1 MIKALRDYQVKA
13 IRETYKWLGSHD
25 GNPCIVAPT
34 GSGKAYIIAGFCEDI
49 LHRSPERRILVLSH
63 VKELLVQDA
72 EKITLAWPEAPVG
85 IYSAGLGSKQTNTIT
100 VAGIQSVWKKGSEL
114 GHIDL
119 VIVDEAHTIQNDDS
133 GMYRTLLS
141 DLKAINPK
149 MRIIGLTA
157 TPYRLGQGLLTEG
170 DEAIFDA
177 LIEPVTIQELVK
189 RGFLAKLTSTFT
201 DLQMNV
207 DGVKRVQ
214 GDYEKRELES
224 RVNSESINSRVVE
237 ETIRRAGDRTAWL
250 IFCVSISHAEAMRD
264 EFRAHGVNAEAIT
277 SKTTSEERARIF
289 EEFKAGKIKAVTN
302 VGVATTGF
310 DYPDIDVIVM
320 ARPTLSPGLYAQM
333 SGRGMR
339 LKSKGHHQDCIVLD
353 FAGNISRHGPVT
365 KIIPPRR
372 TASKGSKMT
381 SENLGEMFK
390 LCPKCKKAVLR
401 RARECPHCK
410 YQFQTQDLTDLNTT
424 ADIMQLDEASQ
435 SQLQQEQGLENQE
448 TQTQTQS
455 QNQSQIQHMIVRS
468 WYWRAGFTKNE
479 HAPFLRVD
487 FYEEDLMKGPR
498 QLFLYLTSGT
508 EASRAKAYRSLKSL
522 LQGVRVP
529 SPEELNNIQIMNA
542 LAKTISENYKPPLWI
557 EYKQSGTYT
566 SIINWGWE
574 E

>member
-13 IRETYKWLGSHD
+13 IRETYKWLAAND

-49 LHRSPERRILVLSH
+49 LHRSPERKILVLSH

-72 EKITLAWPEAPVG
+72 EKITIAWPEAPVA
-85 IYSAGLGSKQTNTIT
+85 IYSAGLGSKATNTIT
-100 VAGIQSVWKKGSEL
+100 VAGIQSIWKKASEL

-119 VIVDEAHTIQNDDS
+119 IIVDEAHTIQNEDS
-133 GMYRTLLS
+133 GMYRTLIS

-149 MRIIGLTA
+149 LRIIGLTA

-189 RGFLAKLTSTFT
+189 RGYLAKLTSTFT
-201 DLQMNV
+201 DFQINT
-207 DGVKRVQ
+207 DGIKRVQ
-214 GDYEKRELES
+214 GDFEKRELET
-224 RVNSESINSRVVE
+224 RVNSENINAQVVN
-237 ETIRRAGDRTAWL
+237 ETIKRAGDRTAWL
-250 IFCVSISHAEAMRD
+250 IFCVSISHAEAMCT
-264 EFRAHGVNAEAIT
+264 EFRAHGVTCEAIT
-277 SKTTSEERARIF
+277 SKTSGEERDRIF
-289 EEFKAGKIKAVTN
+289 QDFKAGKIKAVTN

-339 LKSKGHHQDCIVLD
+339 LKSEGHHKDCIVLD
-353 FAGNISRHGPVT
+353 FAGNIARHGPVT

-372 TASKGSKMT
+372 TIAKST
-381 SENLGEMFK
+381 RITTENIGEMFK
-390 LCPKCKKAVLR
+390 LCPKCKKAVLK
-401 RARECPHCK
+401 RARTCPNCN
-410 YQFQTQDLTDLNTT
+410 YLFSENTLTELNMTQ
-424 ADIMQLDEASQ
+424 DIMQLDENDSLTQ
-435 SQLQQEQGLENQE
+435 SQE
-448 TQTQTQS
+448 QTQTQS
-455 QNQSQIQHMIVRS
+455 QSQSQSQSENITRMKVHS

-487 FYEEDLMKGPR
+487 FYEQDLMKGPK

-508 EASRAKAYRSLKSL
+508 EGSRNKAYRNLKSL

-529 SPEELNNIQIMNA
+529 LPEELNNIQVMNA
-542 LAKTISENYKPPLWI
+542 LAKTISENYTPPSYI
-557 EYKQSGTYT
+557 EYKQSGKYIN
-566 SIINWGWE
+566 IINWGWD
-574 E
+574 